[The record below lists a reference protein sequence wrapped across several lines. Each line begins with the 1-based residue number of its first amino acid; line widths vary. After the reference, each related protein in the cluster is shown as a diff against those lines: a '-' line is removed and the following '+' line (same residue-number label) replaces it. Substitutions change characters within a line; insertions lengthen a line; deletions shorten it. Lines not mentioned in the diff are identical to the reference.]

1 MLLAA
6 TTTRRPRRRQ
16 QPCKHCAASARRRSF
31 SDSRLEPHPPQEVG
45 GARVAAERLE
55 GWCPS
60 GPAQQPTASLKILF
74 QPGKSLIL
82 IAQTCIDRCEILA
95 ERLALFIFFGKLF
108 EDSQRFGTLSRNRI
122 AISEITE
129 RPSLSSRQLD

>member
-31 SDSRLEPHPPQEVG
+31 SDSRLEPHAPQEVG
-45 GARVAAERLE
+45 KARVGAERLE

-60 GPAQQPTASLKILF
+60 GPGQQPTASLKILF
-74 QPGKSLIL
+74 QPGKRLIL
-82 IAQTCIDRCEILA
+82 VSQARVDRCEILA
-95 ERLALFIFFGKLF
+95 DRLAFFIFPDKLF
-108 EDSQRFGTLSRNRI
+108 DYCLRFRML
-122 AISEITE
+122 
-129 RPSLSSRQLD
+129 

>member
-60 GPAQQPTASLKILF
+60 GPGQQPTASLKILF

-82 IAQTCIDRCEILA
+82 VSQTCVDRCEVLA
-95 ERLALFIFFGKLF
+95 DRFVLSIFPFKLF
-108 EDSQRFGTLSRNRI
+108 EYGERFGTLSRNRV
-122 AISEITE
+122 AISEIAQ
-129 RPSLSSRQLD
+129 RPPLSARQ